1 VLSFV
6 SIVIQNQRI
15 KFGALESVL
24 ETDAF
29 IMVECN
35 SERRHLDIVADA
47 NGDGDH
53 VDADGDDDT
62 GGWLL
67 RLDEPESILKYYRMD
82 KADDEV
88 PPKR

>member
-1 VLSFV
+1 MSVL
-6 SIVIQNQRI
+6 IRI
-15 KFGALESVL
+15 KCGALESVL

-62 GGWLL
+62 GGWLQGSRKFL
-67 RLDEPESILKYYRMD
+67 IEKKFWLPRPDLSPR
-82 KADDEV
+82 
-88 PPKR
+88 PQ